1 MTEIQLQ
8 MSDKELSS
16 SLTETRKNL
25 TTKVC
30 CLRLKMRTRQHYA
43 LDCDSRRQKMLYR
56 REIMRFDT
64 LCLHI
69 CNTNMADSNCRQAVS
84 HVSENQELLG

>member
-8 MSDKELSS
+8 MSDKDLSS
-16 SLTETRKNL
+16 SLTETRENL

-43 LDCDSRRQKMLYR
+43 LDCDSRMS
-56 REIMRFDT
+56 T
-64 LCLHI
+64 LLAER
-69 CNTNMADSNCRQAVS
+69 TA
-84 HVSENQELLG
+84 